1 MIEGRMVILQNVDK
15 NVENPADP
23 RPIFS
28 GKLLFFGKKILF
40 KLKSFV
46 LIAQEQSRHSIF
58 ERRRSTFESILVSA
72 YI

>member
-1 MIEGRMVILQNVDK
+1 MVILQNVDK

-28 GKLLFFGKKILF
+28 GKLLFFGKKIL